1 MNAPAHVML
10 DDADL
15 ARADAYAV
23 LARLLFSAPDAML
36 LSMLCQMRSAA
47 DGNAVTV
54 EWNALCTA
62 ASDARR
68 ISDEYATLFVSVG
81 RPQVELYASWY
92 LTGFLMEKPL
102 AQLRD
107 DLLAL
112 GLARHDGQHD
122 SEDHMAGELE
132 VMRHLLLRG
141 NDAQRVFFQRHLQ
154 PWYNKFC
161 AALET
166 AADARF
172 YRAVARFMRVFLD
185 MERDYFRLQ
194 AGDGGVT

>member
-1 MNAPAHVML
+1 M
-10 DDADL
+10 
-15 ARADAYAV
+15 
-23 LARLLFSAPDAML
+23 
-36 LSMLCQMRSAA
+36 QSAA
-47 DGNAVTV
+47 DGDAVTI
-54 EWNALCTA
+54 EWNALCA
-62 ASDARR
+62 AAGDVKTIA
-68 ISDEYATLFVSVG
+68 DEYAALFVSIG

-132 VMRHLLLRG
+132 VMRHLLLREDG
-141 NDAQRVFFQRHLQ
+141 AQRAFFQRHLQ
-154 PWYNKFC
+154 PWYDKFC
-161 AALET
+161 TALEE
-166 AADARF
+166 AADANF
-172 YRAVARFMRVFLD
+172 YRTVARFMRAFLD

-194 AGDGGVT
+194 AGDGGVK